1 MMMNE
6 FIQLMK
12 HELLLC
18 SILFFL
24 LILKIAGNAENS
36 SRWHVLINLL
46 LLINLIVGFC
56 FNVSGELFN
65 GMFQSNDLIHLE
77 KNILNLGLLIISL
90 QSHPYTR
97 NHHHAPEFYILLL
110 SSILGMF
117 FMLSS
122 GHLLL
127 FYIGL
132 ELSTIPLA
140 ALANFNLNK
149 SASSE
154 AGMKMIM
161 SSAFSSALLLMGI
174 SLMYGTTGSLAF
186 SEITL
191 QLTGS
196 AVQVFAFVLLFVGF
210 AFKLSIVPFHFWT
223 ADVYEGAPVS
233 VAAFLSVLS
242 KSAIAFVFVTVLYSV
257 FESMVNVWYILL
269 FITAVLTIG
278 IGNLFAMR
286 QENIKRFL
294 AFSSI
299 AQVGFILVGISGG
312 SRESEAAVIYFLLIY
327 LFSNLG
333 AFGVVNI
340 VSSITGKE
348 SINDYKGF
356 YKTNPGLT
364 WIMTLSLFSLAGIPP
379 TAGFFGKFFLLT
391 AGAATGN
398 YLLIGIAAINM
409 VLSMYYYLRI
419 VKAMFMDPNEY
430 PIQKLTY
437 SYFPGIAL
445 VICIVGMLI
454 TGFYG
459 DVYTYIHSLSIG
471 I

>member
-1 MMMNE
+1 MINE
-6 FIQLMK
+6 FIGLMK
-12 HELLLC
+12 HELILC
-18 SILFFL
+18 VILFLL
-24 LILKIAGNAENS
+24 LIIKIGSNDDNS
-36 SRWHVLINLL
+36 GRWHVMINILL
-46 LLINLIVGFC
+46 FLNLIFGFC
-56 FNVSGELFN
+56 CNLSGELFN
-65 GMFQSNDLIHLE
+65 GMFQSNDLILLE

-90 QSHPYTR
+90 QAHPYTR
-97 NHHHAPEFYILLL
+97 THRHAPEFYILLL
-110 SSILGMF
+110 SSVLGMF

-174 SLMYGTTGSLAF
+174 SLMYGTTGSLSF

-191 QLTGS
+191 QLTG
-196 AVQVFAFVLLFVGF
+196 APLQVFAFVMLFVGF

-223 ADVYEGAPVS
+223 ADVYEGAPVP
-233 VAAFLSVLS
+233 VAAFLSVIS
-242 KSAIAFVFVTVLYSV
+242 KSAIAFVFVTVLYTV

-278 IGNLFAMR
+278 VGNLFAIR

-312 SRESEAAVIYFLLIY
+312 SKESEAAVIYFLLIY
-327 LFSNLG
+327 IFSNLG

-356 YKTNPGLT
+356 YKTNPALS
-364 WIMTLSLFSLAGIPP
+364 WIMTISLFSLAGIPP
-379 TAGFFGKFFLLT
+379 TAGFFGKLFLLT
-391 AGAATGN
+391 AGASTGN
-398 YLLIGIAAINM
+398 YILIAFAAINM
-409 VLSMYYYLRI
+409 VVSMYYYLRI
-419 VKAMFMDPNEY
+419 VKAMFMESNEH
-430 PIQKLTY
+430 PIQKISFSL
-437 SYFPGIAL
+437 FPSIAL
-445 VICIVGMLI
+445 ILCIAGILL
-454 TGFYG
+454 TGFSG
-459 DVYTYIHSLSIG
+459 DLYTYIYELSIG

>member
-1 MMMNE
+1 MINE
-6 FIQLMK
+6 FIGLMK
-12 HELLLC
+12 HELILC
-18 SILFFL
+18 VILFLL
-24 LILKIAGNAENS
+24 LIIKIGSNDDNS
-36 SRWHVLINLL
+36 GRWHVMINILL
-46 LLINLIVGFC
+46 FLNLIFGFC
-56 FNVSGELFN
+56 CNLSGELFN
-65 GMFQSNDLIHLE
+65 GMFQSNDLILLE

-90 QSHPYTR
+90 QAHPYTR
-97 NHHHAPEFYILLL
+97 THRHAPEFYILLL
-110 SSILGMF
+110 SSVLGMF

-174 SLMYGTTGSLAF
+174 SLMYGTTGSLSF

-191 QLTGS
+191 QLTG
-196 AVQVFAFVLLFVGF
+196 APLQVFAFVMLFVGF

-223 ADVYEGAPVS
+223 ADVYEGAPVP
-233 VAAFLSVLS
+233 VAAFLSVIS
-242 KSAIAFVFVTVLYSV
+242 KSAIAFVFVTVLYTV

-278 IGNLFAMR
+278 IGNLFALR

-312 SRESEAAVIYFLLIY
+312 SQESEAAVIYFLLIY
-327 LFSNLG
+327 IFSNLG

-356 YKTNPGLT
+356 YKTNPALS
-364 WIMTLSLFSLAGIPP
+364 WIMTISLFSLAGIPP
-379 TAGFFGKFFLLT
+379 TAGFFGKLFLLT
-391 AGAATGN
+391 AGASTGN
-398 YLLIGIAAINM
+398 YILIAFAAINM
-409 VLSMYYYLRI
+409 VVSMYYYLRI
-419 VKAMFMDPNEY
+419 VKAMFMESNEH
-430 PIQKLTY
+430 PIQKISFSL
-437 SYFPGIAL
+437 FPSIAL
-445 VICIVGMLI
+445 ILCIAGILL
-454 TGFYG
+454 TGFSG
-459 DVYTYIHSLSIG
+459 DLYTYIYELSIG

>member
-1 MMMNE
+1 MINE
-6 FIQLMK
+6 IINLMK
-12 HELLLC
+12 HELLL
-18 SILFFL
+18 SVILFLL
-24 LILKIAGNAENS
+24 LIIKIGSNEENS
-36 SRWHVLINLL
+36 ARWHVMVNVL
-46 LLINLIVGFC
+46 LLINLIAGFC
-56 FNVSGELFN
+56 CNVTGELFN
-65 GMFQSNDLIHLE
+65 GMFLSHDLIHLE

-90 QSHPYTR
+90 QSHPYTC

-110 SSILGMF
+110 SSVLGMF

-174 SLMYGTTGSLAF
+174 SLMYGTTGSLSF

-196 AVQVFAFVLLFVGF
+196 PLQVFAFVMLFVGF
-210 AFKLSIVPFHFWT
+210 AFKLSIVPFHLWT

-233 VAAFLSVLS
+233 VAAFLSVIS
-242 KSAIAFVFVTVLYSV
+242 KSAIAFVFVTVLFSV
-257 FESMVNVWYILL
+257 FESMLNVWIILL
-269 FITAVLTIG
+269 FITAVITIG
-278 IGNLFAMR
+278 VGNLFALR
-286 QENIKRFL
+286 QQNIKRFL

-312 SRESEAAVIYFLLIY
+312 TQESEAAVVYFLLIY
-327 LFSNLG
+327 IFSNLG

-340 VSSITGKE
+340 VSAMTGKE

-356 YKTNPGLT
+356 HKTNPALS
-364 WIMTLSLFSLAGIPP
+364 WIMTISLFSLAGIPP
-379 TAGFFGKFFLLT
+379 TAGFFGKLFLLT
-391 AGAATGN
+391 AGST

-409 VLSMYYYLRI
+409 VVSMYYYLRI
-419 VKAMFMDPNEY
+419 VKAMFMDANEH
-430 PIQKLTY
+430 PIQKISL
-437 SYFPGIAL
+437 SLFPGIAL
-445 VICIVGMLI
+445 VICIVGILL
-454 TGFYG
+454 TGFSGELYS
-459 DVYTYIHSLSIG
+459 YIHSLSIG